1 MSASI
6 RRTKSSL
13 KCSKT
18 CHDALLLGL
27 SQPKDLCRNCKNYF
41 DLPVKKKPQSEMGVV
56 FSRCE
61 RPQMNG
67 ISPAS
72 SSTEETGKR
81 KAVYCQLASTPAPT
95 KRVLLLSS
103 TCEAKPPGGGP
114 SIQSSIE
121 ATRAHYSNLVREKE
135 EDKSRLQE
143 ELERTQKGNWYALK
157 RSAVSWNV
165 ITPDLRTTRE
175 DQMSASKTTRKST
188 GAATPCGIPT
198 FLERTLSKWR
208 NWRCRSGS
216 RCC

>member
-1 MSASI
+1 MSYVRARCILVGSKITRIIAANDGNLQATIHQIAAMSESI

-13 KCSKT
+13 KGSKT

-103 TCEAKPPGGGP
+103 TSEAKPPGGRP
-114 SIQSSIE
+114 SI
-121 ATRAHYSNLVREKE
+121 
-135 EDKSRLQE
+135 
-143 ELERTQKGNWYALK
+143 
-157 RSAVSWNV
+157 
-165 ITPDLRTTRE
+165 
-175 DQMSASKTTRKST
+175 
-188 GAATPCGIPT
+188 
-198 FLERTLSKWR
+198 
-208 NWRCRSGS
+208 
-216 RCC
+216 